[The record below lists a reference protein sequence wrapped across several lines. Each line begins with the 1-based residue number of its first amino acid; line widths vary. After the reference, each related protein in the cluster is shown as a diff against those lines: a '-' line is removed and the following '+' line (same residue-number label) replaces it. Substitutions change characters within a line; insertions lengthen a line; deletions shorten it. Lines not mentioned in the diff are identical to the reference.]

1 MKTKTVSSSAGK
13 KDAKAE
19 EEAKDK
25 PLHSSEPPACEL
37 AQGEPVGGDPA
48 VLSAAQ
54 GSADISQEGAHDDA
68 VAEKH
73 QDSCA
78 ISEPPCQLSND
89 GPFQDPNLVQ
99 AQPVQDSIENGVP
112 EEVCE
117 ERRVVIEATGPHEE
131 DLLNGQHRDIPA
143 ALAIAHDTEDT
154 TNSLEGFPIPKPRPQ
169 SMISI
174 PDEHLDTSD
183 GY

>member
-1 MKTKTVSSSAGK
+1 MKTKAVSSSAGK

-19 EEAKDK
+19 GEAKDK

-37 AQGEPVGGDPA
+37 AQGEPAGGDPA

-54 GSADISQEGAHDDA
+54 GSVDISQEGAHDDA
-68 VAEKH
+68 VAEKR
-73 QDSCA
+73 QYSCA

-89 GPFQDPNLVQ
+89 GPFQDPNPVQ
-99 AQPVQDSIENGVP
+99 AQLVQDSVENGVP